1 MREKSLSLGQRYWRD
16 WSTGQGGGSSG
27 ARRQKTK
34 ANFSSSGSCSSLLD
48 SPCVFLFFVPK
59 RVCLR
64 FGGLSSGSH
73 ETQKPISS

>member
-16 WSTGQGGGSSG
+16 GSIGQGGSSSG

-34 ANFSSSGSCSSLLD
+34 ANSRPLSGLAPHCSIPPVFSLL
-48 SPCVFLFFVPK
+48 VPK

-64 FGGLSSGSH
+64 FDFWHLGLMRRKNPS
-73 ETQKPISS
+73 PF